1 MPAGKRRQSNA
12 MLYTLITFVGLF
24 VIATTAAVIYYVK
37 AEDLRT
43 TTKNL
48 QDEMNRMVSNEESR
62 NIGTIVGTRLP
73 GQSNLGTVIS
83 HLDQMVAL
91 VKGAPV
97 RVTSP
102 EVKVAET
109 RQALQPLFKRAG
121 AYVTLP
127 GAARAAVDPNAAKK
141 ADPNKPVDPNAAA
154 TPQVA
159 LATLISDLL
168 AKLDKTTQ
176 EKNAA
181 DQQLTTLKARYDD
194 AIKVMEE
201 TKQKLTS
208 EVKGCEDQV
217 NQIKGDYAKLS
228 ALLDQKS
235 TEQLGIIRGDLDKAR
250 ADAKQLNDNLLKT
263 QAELSVA
270 VGRLQGALDQVSEI
284 RPAPDKEAP
293 AFKADGHV
301 VMVDEAAGVI
311 HIDLGSEDHIYQGL
325 TFSVYDR
332 AAGIPRDGRPKA
344 QVEVFAI
351 DPKASAARV
360 LTWDRK
366 NPIATGDL
374 IANLIWDRERPNQ
387 FIVIGEFDL
396 DGDGKPDY
404 DGVTKI
410 EALIQ
415 RWGGVVAKEVTSQ
428 TDYLILG
435 TEPKVPTPPTPEAQT
450 ADPTALEKYNA
461 AKQKNDQYNLIRQQA
476 QALWIPVFSYD
487 RFLYFTGYAAQAN
500 KPGAL

>member
-24 VIATTAAVIYYVK
+24 VVATTAAVIYYVR
-37 AEDLRT
+37 AEDLRS

-48 QDEMNRMVSNEESR
+48 QDEMNKMVSSEESR
-62 NIGTIVGTRLP
+62 NIAAIVGTRLP

-83 HLDQMVAL
+83 HLDQMVEL
-91 VKGAPV
+91 VKGGPV

-102 EVKVAET
+102 EVKLTET
-109 RQALQPLFKRAG
+109 KQALQPLLQRART
-121 AYVTLP
+121 YVTLP

-141 ADPNKPVDPNAAA
+141 ADPNKPADPNAAA
-154 TPQVA
+154 APTIV

-168 AKLDKTTQ
+168 GKLDKTTA
-176 EKNAA
+176 EKNAS
-181 DQQLTTLKARYDD
+181 DQQLATLKARFDD
-194 AIKVMEE
+194 AAKVMEE

-208 EVKGCEDQV
+208 DVKACEDQV
-217 NQIKGDYAKLS
+217 GQIKAEYAKLS

-235 TEQLGIIRGDLDKAR
+235 KEQLGTILGDLEKTR
-250 ADAKQLNDNLLKT
+250 AQAKQFNEELLKT
-263 QAELSVA
+263 QAQLNVA
-270 VGRLQGALDQVSEI
+270 EGRMTAALDKVNEVQ
-284 RPAPDKEAP
+284 PAPDKEAP
-293 AFKADGHV
+293 AFKVDGHV
-301 VMVDEAAGVI
+301 ALVDEGAGI
-311 HIDLGSEDHIYQGL
+311 IQIDLGSEDHIYQGL

-332 AAGIPRDGRPKA
+332 AGGIPRDGKPKA

-351 DPKASAARV
+351 NPKAATARV
-360 LTWDRK
+360 LTWDRR

-374 IANLIWDRERPNQ
+374 IANLIWDRDRPNQ
-387 FIVIGEFDL
+387 FIVVGEFDL
-396 DGDGKPDY
+396 NGDGKPDY

-415 RWGGVVAKEVTSQ
+415 RWGGTVAKEVTAR

-435 TEPKVPTPPTPEAQT
+435 TEPKVPTQPTPEAQT

-461 AKQKNDQYNLIRQQA
+461 AKQKNDQYNQILQA
-476 QALWIPVFSYD
+476 AKIFGIPVFSYN